1 MDDADIKR
9 RFILEKILW
18 SVPYT
23 PTSTVCFGA
32 AKIACDCAVFLRNRI
47 FLWFFNDF
55 LMI

>member
-9 RFILEKILW
+9 RFVSEKILW
-18 SVPYT
+18 SAPYT

-47 FLWFFNDF
+47 FFAF
-55 LMI
+55 LMIFL